1 MSKTK
6 IQWKTH
12 FIELFVVI
20 IGISIAFAL
29 EGWSENR
36 KNEELEINYLQS
48 LKTDLLKDK
57 TDMKIVLDS
66 SDVLLRNMRETFQY
80 LFNQSDINMFKRHHI
95 TSSYTAPYFYPKNGT
110 YLSMVNSG
118 DLNLIKDF
126 NIKSDLADL
135 YDVQYAEVE
144 RVDGIINNLVEN
156 MVYPFMIENVRFSS
170 MRDGVEDIA
179 ALRSNK
185 AINLMGSYMNFLMR
199 RKEGYQKVSDEREL
213 LIRKIDEQLEKLQ

>member
-6 IQWKTH
+6 IQWRTH
-12 FIELFVVI
+12 FIELLVVI

-29 EGWSENR
+29 EGWSDNR
-36 KNEELEINYLQS
+36 KNRELEVNYLQS

-57 TDMKIVLDS
+57 ADMKAVLDS
-66 SDVLLRNMRETFQY
+66 SDVLLRYMNETFQY
-80 LFNQSDINMFKRHHI
+80 LFSQSDIRMFKRHHI

-126 NIKSDLADL
+126 DIKSDLADL

-144 RVDGIINNLVEN
+144 RVDGIINNLVDN

-185 AINLMGSYMNFLMR
+185 AINLMGSYMNFLVR
-199 RKEGYQKVSDEREL
+199 RKEGYQRVSDEREL
-213 LIRKIDEQLEKLQ
+213 LIGKIDRQLEKLK

>member
-6 IQWKTH
+6 IQWRTH
-12 FIELFVVI
+12 FIELLVVI

-29 EGWSENR
+29 EGWSDNR
-36 KNEELEINYLQS
+36 KNRELEVNYLQS

-57 TDMKIVLDS
+57 ADMKAVLDS
-66 SDVLLRNMRETFQY
+66 SDVLLRYMNETFQY
-80 LFNQSDINMFKRHHI
+80 LFSQSDIRMFKRHHI

-126 NIKSDLADL
+126 DIKSDLADL

-144 RVDGIINNLVEN
+144 RVDGIINNLVDN

-185 AINLMGSYMNFLMR
+185 AINLMGSYMNFLIR
-199 RKEGYQKVSDEREL
+199 RKEGYQRVSDEREL
-213 LIRKIDEQLEKLQ
+213 LIGKIDQQLEKLK